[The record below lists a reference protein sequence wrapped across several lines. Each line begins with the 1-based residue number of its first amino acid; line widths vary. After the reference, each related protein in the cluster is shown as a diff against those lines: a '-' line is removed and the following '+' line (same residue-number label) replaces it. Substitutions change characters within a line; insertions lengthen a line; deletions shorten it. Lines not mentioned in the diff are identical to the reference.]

1 MALFNWRIS
10 TLFAGHSNAGWH
22 QRLLVSILANGP
34 GYGRALLGVDVF
46 LDLLGL
52 ASLLQVADFLLL
64 VATALSGSH
73 EWSRFTDIF
82 ADTFG
87 TSGALLDSDGTGSL
101 VAFGVLGPA
110 AVDLGLTVGVSGASV
125 ARIGRV
131 IAAATVVAVASIAIT
146 AKSRA
151 SRDGTAVAIGVGEG
165 SVAVELSGGAA
176 SAVKD
181 CIFNILALWVVDVD
195 ALGVLLE
202 AHGSI
207 VDGVADSLVDSL
219 ALLDDDGHLDGLKL
233 NVLLQGTP
241 LLSHIETF
249 ADLFGAHNG
258 TAILVSDIGTSFTLG
273 CGTGAF
279 NVALAVVLLHVVEVR
294 SASGF
299 LSSTI
304 AITAT
309 RGVSISGSRRR
320 SLVGGHD
327 PGRSHGDEQ
336 EASQVLLHFER

>member
-1 MALFNWRIS
+1 MFNWRIS
-10 TLFAGHSNAGWH
+10 TLFAGNSNAGWH

-34 GYGRALLGVDVF
+34 GDGRALLGVDVF

-64 VATALSGSH
+64 VAAALSGSH
-73 EWSRFTDIF
+73 EWGRFTNIF

-87 TSGALLDSDGTGSL
+87 TSGTLLDSHGTGSL
-101 VAFGVLGPA
+101 VALGVLGPA
-110 AVDLGLTVGVSGASV
+110 AVDLGLTVGVGGASV

-131 IAAATVVAVASIAIT
+131 VAAAATVVAVARVAIA
-146 AKSRA
+146 AVSRA
-151 SRDGTAVAIGVGEG
+151 SRDGTAVAIGVRVG

-181 CIFNILALWVVDVD
+181 SVVNVLALWVVDVD
-195 ALGVLLE
+195 ALRVLLE

-207 VDGVADSLVDSL
+207 VDGVADSFVDSL

-241 LLSHIETF
+241 LLSHVEAF

-258 TAILVSDIGTSFTLG
+258 TAVLVPDIGTSFTLG
-273 CGTGAF
+273 SGTGAF

-309 RGVSISGSRRR
+309 RGVGISGSR
-320 SLVGGHD
+320 
-327 PGRSHGDEQ
+327 
-336 EASQVLLHFER
+336 